1 MLLKLIFFYPVLHA
15 ATDVFVLF
23 CLIIV
28 VVCFV
33 AVVAVAVAIAVAVAV
48 VVPFVAPVITVSAP
62 AAVLFVAP
70 VVAVELLLLL
80 PQLSLKLYLN
90 NTFQQGVAITVYSLS
105 F

>member
-23 CLIIV
+23 CLIIFV
-28 VVCFV
+28 VRFV
-33 AVVAVAVAIAVAVAV
+33 AVVADAVAIAVVV

-90 NTFQQGVAITVYSLS
+90 NTFQQAVAITVYSLS